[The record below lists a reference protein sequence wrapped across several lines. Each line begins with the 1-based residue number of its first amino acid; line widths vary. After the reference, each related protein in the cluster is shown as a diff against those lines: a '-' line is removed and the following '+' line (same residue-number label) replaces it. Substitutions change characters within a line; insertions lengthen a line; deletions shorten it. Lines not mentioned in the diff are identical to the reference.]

1 MKTDRQK
8 LILEL
13 ISGQSVATQQQ
24 LLELLAARGVQCTQA
39 TLSRDIHAL
48 NLVKLSDPGGGI
60 RYGVEPVSAVG
71 NDVRKL
77 LNIARLAALSIDA
90 AGNIIVIKTMPGLAH
105 AVGSFADKLEEQDRR
120 QRHHPAHHPG
130 QRLRPG
136 AVPEPSGAAAGGKG
150 HGRKTGRR
158 DGRTIKIWRRTL
170 YERF

>member
-105 AVGSFADKLEEQDRR
+105 AVGSFADKLEEQGLVGSIAGNDTILLIIRDNASA
-120 QRHHPAHHPG
+120 PALCRNLQELLLG
-130 QRLRPG
+130 EKGMGEKR
-136 AVPEPSGAAAGGKG
+136 AAGTAGQ
-150 HGRKTGRR
+150 
-158 DGRTIKIWRRTL
+158 
-170 YERF
+170 

>member
-105 AVGSFADKLEEQDRR
+105 AVGSFADKLEQGLVGSIAGNDTILLIIRDNASAQALCRNLQELLLGEKGMGEKR
-120 QRHHPAHHPG
+120 
-130 QRLRPG
+130 
-136 AVPEPSGAAAGGKG
+136 AAGTAGQ
-150 HGRKTGRR
+150 
-158 DGRTIKIWRRTL
+158 
-170 YERF
+170 

>member
-60 RYGVEPVSAVG
+60 RYGGEPVSAVG

-77 LNIARLAALSIDA
+77 LNIARLASLSIDA

-105 AVGSFADKLEEQDRR
+105 AVGSFADKLEEQGLVGSIAGNDTILLIIRDNASAQALCR
-120 QRHHPAHHPG
+120 NLQELLLGEKGMGEKR
-130 QRLRPG
+130 
-136 AVPEPSGAAAGGKG
+136 AAGTAGQ
-150 HGRKTGRR
+150 
-158 DGRTIKIWRRTL
+158 
-170 YERF
+170 

>member
-48 NLVKLSDPGGGI
+48 NLVKLTGPGGGI

-105 AVGSFADKLEEQDRR
+105 AVGSFADKLEEQGLVGSIAGNDTILLIIKDSASAQALCRD
-120 QRHHPAHHPG
+120 
-130 QRLRPG
+130 LRELLFG
-136 AVPEPSGAAAGGKG
+136 GKDAGEKRAAGAA
-150 HGRKTGRR
+150 
-158 DGRTIKIWRRTL
+158 D
-170 YERF
+170 

>member
-105 AVGSFADKLEEQDRR
+105 AVGSFADKLEEQGLVGSIAGNDTILLIIRDNASAQALCR
-120 QRHHPAHHPG
+120 NLQ
-130 QRLRPG
+130 
-136 AVPEPSGAAAGGKG
+136 EPLLGEKGMGEKRAAGTAGQ
-150 HGRKTGRR
+150 
-158 DGRTIKIWRRTL
+158 
-170 YERF
+170 